1 MRMKSIV
8 EFMSEGCL
16 SCRGNSINLW
26 NEMEKWIE
34 LTNRQRVNEWAAV
47 NGNEQAP
54 PTQAPNARGKP
65 IQLQSIILCEDDWW
79 NWFGGVEWVVFV
91 GGYRRLQAAG
101 NQPTKETS
109 QLPSS
114 QFFIFSWIVVF
125 FSKTWLKGEWSR
137 NEVGQPST
145 QPITNCPLI
154 QLMKSIDWRAG
165 CSFHFIP
172 LHSTKEKRKDICL
185 SFLYLFIAF
194 FSFHL
199 WNEMKGI
206 KRLL

>member
-109 QLPSS
+109 LPLNSLSS
-114 QFFIFSWIVVF
+114 FQSTFFSWRL
-125 FSKTWLKGEWSR
+125 SKGKRVEGYGAE
-137 NEVGQPST
+137 
-145 QPITNCPLI
+145 PICASQLNSIKSLNLIPLI
-154 QLMKSIDWRAG
+154 VFCFDW
-165 CSFHFIP
+165 
-172 LHSTKEKRKDICL
+172 
-185 SFLYLFIAF
+185 
-194 FSFHL
+194 
-199 WNEMKGI
+199 WN
-206 KRLL
+206 

>member
-114 QFFIFSWIVVF
+114 FHLIHSLSLFN
-125 FSKTWLKGEWSR
+125 SK
-137 NEVGQPST
+137 
-145 QPITNCPLI
+145 PINTTINQRKWRRL
-154 QLMKSIDWRAG
+154 IDWWCVCFLSLLLG
-165 CSFHFIP
+165 WIG
-172 LHSTKEKRKDICL
+172 LL
-185 SFLYLFIAF
+185 SFV
-194 FSFHL
+194 
-199 WNEMKGI
+199 WWVKGCPQPKQTSNSSLQSI
-206 KRLL
+206 SL

>member
-1 MRMKSIV
+1 
-8 EFMSEGCL
+8 
-16 SCRGNSINLW
+16 
-26 NEMEKWIE
+26 MEKWIE

-114 QFFIFSWIVVF
+114 
-125 FSKTWLKGEWSR
+125 
-137 NEVGQPST
+137 ST
-145 QPITNCPLI
+145 NL
-154 QLMKSIDWRAG
+154 SI
-165 CSFHFIP
+165 
-172 LHSTKEKRKDICL
+172 LL
-185 SFLYLFIAF
+185 LFKY
-194 FSFHL
+194 S
-199 WNEMKGI
+199 
-206 KRLL
+206 

>member
-1 MRMKSIV
+1 MKSIV

-114 QFFIFSWIVVF
+114 QFFIFSFVSLF
-125 FSKTWLKGEWSR
+125 FLLSLSWLLGLIGAAFL
-137 NEVGQPST
+137 VGG
-145 QPITNCPLI
+145 L
-154 QLMKSIDWRAG
+154 RA
-165 CSFHFIP
+165 
-172 LHSTKEKRKDICL
+172 HSA
-185 SFLYLFIAF
+185 IAAQAINP
-194 FSFHL
+194 FSFH
-199 WNEMKGI
+199 
-206 KRLL
+206 